1 MEKFVIRSPHDSAGE
16 PAAHANS
23 TPTRKRFPMSYS
35 ILDGLHEF
43 VEIDEFVSAEYAGL
57 PTTTTMM
64 PLPGTTTLSPNI
76 WFN

>member
-1 MEKFVIRSPHDSAGE
+1 
-16 PAAHANS
+16 
-23 TPTRKRFPMSYS
+23 MSYS